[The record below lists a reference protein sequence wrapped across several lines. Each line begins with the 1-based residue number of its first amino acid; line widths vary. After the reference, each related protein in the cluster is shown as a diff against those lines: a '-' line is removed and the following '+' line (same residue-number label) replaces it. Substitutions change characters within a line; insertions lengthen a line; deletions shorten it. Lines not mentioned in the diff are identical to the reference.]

1 MFVSRK
7 RIKNTNI
14 CLTFYT
20 LYANI
25 IMKGAN
31 IVIKDK
37 EKSIDSDRKLT
48 KRQKEILEYIKKF
61 SAEKK
66 YPPSIRE
73 IAANFSLNSPAT
85 AHVHVNKL
93 IEKGYLKRGK
103 GSNHLLEL
111 QVPNEFENVTEGTVT
126 VPLLGKVTA
135 GNPIEAI
142 EVPDEVISLPSYLL
156 PKKKE
161 VFTIRVE
168 GNSMIN
174 AGIYDDDIV
183 IVERMNTA
191 KNGDIVVAMDEE
203 NKVTIKRFFKESD
216 YIRLQPENDYVLPII
231 LKEATILGKAI
242 GLYRKF

>member
-1 MFVSRK
+1 M
-7 RIKNTNI
+7 IKE
-14 CLTFYT
+14 
-20 LYANI
+20 
-25 IMKGAN
+25 G
-31 IVIKDK
+31 
-37 EKSIDSDRKLT
+37 KLT
-48 KRQKEILEYIKKF
+48 KRQKDILEYIKRF
-61 SAEKK
+61 SAQKK

-73 IAANFSLNSPAT
+73 IAANFSLSSPAT
-85 AHVHVNKL
+85 AHVHVKKL

-111 QVPNEFENVTEGTVT
+111 QVPNEFEKQGDDVVV

-142 EVPDEVISLPSYLL
+142 EVPNEVISLPSYLL

-168 GNSMIN
+168 GDSMIN
-174 AGIYDDDIV
+174 VGIYDKDIV
-183 IVERMNTA
+183 IVERINTA

-203 NKVTIKRFFKESD
+203 NQVTIKTYYREKD
-216 YIRLQPENDYVLPII
+216 YIRLQPENDYMLPII